1 MVPILTQGPVDPH
14 KRSLTK
20 VLEGA
25 SFPLF
30 CEITATKPRK
40 WKMHQAAHLVLETTA
55 PLSPP
60 VTSYPTGRDR
70 AEMIIAAGVVLT
82 ICYVARLVLIT
93 LLMAILLTFI
103 LAPLRDFLQR
113 LHLPRSISSLL
124 AVLLLLTFMCA
135 ATFYSYSQA
144 VTFMQTLPKYSGEI
158 REAIMRARARAETF
172 QKTTTGVL
180 EPDGEDRTT
189 VTVRPAATPAW
200 QALAQ
205 SLGSVSQVLVAIS
218 FIPFLVYFM
227 LTWHHHVRSATV
239 MLFRL
244 ENRHAAYV
252 TLGLIARMMRS
263 FMVGNLLVG
272 LFLAA
277 VSTAVF
283 GLIHLP
289 FFYFVG
295 IFSGFL
301 SLVPYL
307 GGVLALAPP
316 LMVGLGQISSGDA
329 LVIAV
334 TVFMLHLFA
343 LNVLYPKLVGNRLQ
357 LNPLVVSL
365 ALLFWGWMW
374 GGMGLVLAIPITGA
388 MKIIFD
394 HVESLQPYAV
404 WLGE

>member
-1 MVPILTQGPVDPH
+1 
-14 KRSLTK
+14 
-20 VLEGA
+20 
-25 SFPLF
+25 
-30 CEITATKPRK
+30 
-40 WKMHQAAHLVLETTA
+40 MHQAAHLVLETTA
-55 PLSPP
+55 PSSPP
-60 VTSYPTGRDR
+60 VVSHPTGRDR

-93 LLMAILLTFI
+93 LLMAIMLTFI
-103 LAPLRDFLQR
+103 LAPLRDFFQR

-124 AVLLLLTFMCA
+124 AILLLLTFMGA

-158 REAIMRARARAETF
+158 RDAINRARARAETF
-172 QKTTTGVL
+172 QKTTTEVL
-180 EPDGEDRTT
+180 EPDGEDKTT

-301 SLVPYL
+301 SLMPYL
-307 GGVLALAPP
+307 GMVLALVPP

-334 TVFMLHLFA
+334 TVFVLHLFA

-394 HVESLQPYAV
+394 HVESLQPYGV